1 MVPIRLDNGPFGP
14 CDFITSGLLY
24 IGFGNNSI
32 RREDELK
39 KLLEEVRRVLR
50 DKTES
55 NVGRALNDAAVI
67 PHGDRYTVVLNQ
79 KLAPLDVTD
88 QIISREYSRQ
98 PGTRDWLLNSI
109 TDWLSDNDGK
119 RVFWLQGVAGS
130 GKSVVY
136 ACVTQEFRRI
146 DKLIATFMCN
156 HSVADQSNP
165 RRLLLT
171 LAWQIA
177 LIVPPSVR
185 EQMSMTPA
193 ETLEKGPLSALFD
206 RLIVDPLRHYSGE
219 RRVVTIDALD
229 ECAPP
234 NSAARKELLKLLAE
248 NWKKVPDNM
257 RLLVTSRPSD
267 DIVSIFADH
276 TPFVL
281 DLNEERNLADLSS
294 FSLHRMTQLKHLL
307 PRHRQSQT
315 GELATT
321 VAKAACGLFVWIV
334 LAYDDVIC
342 KAADVWTAVQEVQQM
357 GSGTATSMQALGDL
371 YQRTFRVAYHGWSS
385 DAREQ
390 YRTVLGS
397 MVHLRRAISEKG
409 LASLLMMP
417 EHLIRRCLVPIHS
430 LLNISGGKVQF
441 MHKSVADHLSSQ
453 EGAEL
458 RLDAAECETLLCK
471 GCISLLYQNDAQI
484 KIRAWRLLMGYES
497 ADGLDEA
504 LVYAIEQ
511 WSEHFATAKPLLG
524 QWPEWLAL
532 LSAES
537 LGPSIF
543 WFAVIRGRPDILEH
557 LVSPQNPGKVELLA
571 RAHRLRLFQNPP
583 FYEAARRGHAR
594 VVDLLLSQTE
604 ADINYQ
610 NSKDKSTALHVAA
623 VVRAVDVIRVLL
635 KHDANTCVKDEDGRE
650 AATFWKG
657 VFDVEQRSFD
667 VSRQPEKM
675 VSALFVQIVSTHSN
689 PQPPLL
695 YAIYLGQ
702 IEKVREFVEHG
713 TFMNEC
719 NKVDEATNLTPIGLA
734 CEIGNPD
741 IVQLLFR
748 SGAKVNTDVDGVDG
762 PQHIAAR
769 IGNTIILQMLK
780 AFGANFQAK

>member
-1 MVPIRLDNGPFGP
+1 MIPIRLDNGPFGN

-24 IGFGNNSI
+24 IDLGNNSF
-32 RREDELK
+32 RLEDMFK

-55 NVGRALNDAAVI
+55 NVGRVLADAAVI
-67 PHGDRYTVVLNQ
+67 PHGDRYTAVLNQ

-98 PGTRDWLLNSI
+98 PGTRDWLLNSVK
-109 TDWLSDNDGK
+109 DWLGDNEGK

-136 ACVTQEFRRI
+136 ACATQEFRRVG
-146 DKLIATFMCN
+146 KLGATFMCN
-156 HSVADQSNP
+156 HAVADQSNP

-177 LIVPPSVR
+177 LFVPLSVR
-185 EQMSMTPA
+185 EQMSATPT

-248 NWKKVPDNM
+248 NWKKVPDNV

-267 DIVSIFADH
+267 DILSIFADH

-294 FSLHRMTQLKHLL
+294 FSLYRMAQLKHLL
-307 PRHRQSQT
+307 PLHHQSQT
-315 GELATT
+315 DELART
-321 VAKAACGLFVWIV
+321 VASAACGLFVWIV

-342 KAADVWTAVQEVQQM
+342 KAADVWVAVQEVQHM
-357 GSGTATSMQALGDL
+357 GSGAATSMQALGDL
-371 YQRTFRVAYHGWSS
+371 YWRTFRVAYHEWSIDS
-385 DAREQ
+385 RQE
-390 YRTVLGS
+390 YRTVLGC
-397 MVHLRRAISEKG
+397 MVHLRRAVSEKG

-417 EHLIRRCLVPIHS
+417 EHLIRRCLAPIHS

-441 MHKSVADHLSSQ
+441 MHKSVADYLSSP

-571 RAHRLRLFQNPP
+571 RTQRLRLFQNPP

-594 VVDLLLSQTE
+594 VVDLLLSRTE
-604 ADINYQ
+604 ADVNYQ

-635 KHDANTCVKDEDGRE
+635 KHDAKADIKNKDGRE

-675 VSALFVQIVSTHSN
+675 
-689 PQPPLL
+689 PPLL
-695 YAIYLGQ
+695 HAIYLGQ
-702 IEKVREFVEHG
+702 IEKVHEFAEHG

-719 NKVDEATNLTPIGLA
+719 NKIDEATNLTPIGLA
-734 CEIGNPD
+734 CEVGNPD
-741 IVQLLFR
+741 IVQLLFL
-748 SGAKVNTDVDGVDG
+748 SGAKVNTDVEGVDG

-769 IGNTIILQMLK
+769 IGSTAILQMLK
-780 AFGANFQAK
+780 AFGANFQAKGVDNWTPLHYVTA